1 MKGKRMLHR
10 LWLPAVG
17 FPLFLGTIGIQA
29 KAQTTG
35 TADEKEP
42 IVLDEIVAKVNN
54 EIITLS
60 DLRRALQQLRIELQD
75 EFDDPQELEKAF
87 EERKPRVL
95 ALMIQNKVMVQKA
108 EELGMTSDIDVD
120 VAAYLEQLRKDAGIP
135 SLDVLDQ
142 YFRGRGSSLAEY
154 KQRVREQLIARNLLQ
169 QFVYAKITLLTS
181 EIEAYYREHAAEFTE
196 PARVHLA
203 EILFLKE
210 GRSAQAQ
217 RAKAEAALQRLE
229 AGEAFEDVAKEMS
242 EGPTASRGGDIGEF
256 TKGSMNPA
264 LEDVA
269 FSIPVG
275 SHSGII
281 ETDYGFQIIK
291 VVSREAPKLK
301 PMEEVRPIIA
311 QRLYEQKA
319 EPEVRQYL
327 KKLFNESYI
336 YVAPKY
342 REEYDVEEF
351 FAS

>member
-1 MKGKRMLHR
+1 MLR
-10 LWLPAVG
+10 KLWSPVLG
-17 FPLFLGTIGIQA
+17 FVVCLSM
-29 KAQTTG
+29 TG
-35 TADEKEP
+35 TRVQAQATAQGDKKEP
-42 IVLDEIVAKVNN
+42 VVLDEIVAKVNN

-60 DLRRALQQLRIELQD
+60 DLRRTLRQLRIELQD
-75 EFDDPQELEKAF
+75 EFDNPEELEKAF
-87 EERKPRVL
+87 EERKRGVL

-142 YFRGRGSSLAEY
+142 YFRQRGSSLAEY
-154 KQRVREQLIARNLLQ
+154 KQRVREQMIARNLLQ
-169 QFVYAKITLLTS
+169 QFVYAKITLLTP

-203 EILFLKE
+203 EILLLKE
-210 GRSAQAQ
+210 GRNAQAQ
-217 RAKAEAALQRLE
+217 RAKAEAALRRLE
-229 AGEAFEDVAKEMS
+229 AGEAFEEVAKEVS

-264 LEDVA
+264 LEEVA
-269 FSIPVG
+269 FSIPVS

-291 VVSREAPKLK
+291 VVSREEPRLK
-301 PMEEVRPIIA
+301 PLEEVRPIIA
-311 QRLYEQKA
+311 QRLYERKA
-319 EPEVRQYL
+319 EPEVKEYL
-327 KKLFNESYI
+327 KKLFSESYI

-342 REEYDVEEF
+342 REEYDVEEL